1 MTMARAVA
9 AMPMKEMSKGVET
22 CLEKL
27 GFVAMLSIF
36 LASSV
41 GISSALDRVGLGLLA
56 SFVIFFGVLLG
67 VHVCGSTLWD
77 SYYSMMEYFLCF
89 CFFFLVYLS

>member
-56 SFVIFFGVLLG
+56 SFVISLG
-67 VHVCGSTLWD
+67 FYWVCMCVVVPYGT
-77 SYYSMMEYFLCF
+77 
-89 CFFFLVYLS
+89 VTTP

>member
-1 MTMARAVA
+1 MARAVA
-9 AMPMKEMSKGVET
+9 AMPMREMSKGVET

-41 GISSALDRVGLGLLA
+41 GISSRSSWSQAVLAL
-56 SFVIFFGVLLG
+56 
-67 VHVCGSTLWD
+67 
-77 SYYSMMEYFLCF
+77 
-89 CFFFLVYLS
+89 

>member
-9 AMPMKEMSKGVET
+9 AMPMREMSKGVET

-41 GISSALDRVGLGLLA
+41 GVSSRSIELVSGLLA
-56 SFVIFFGVLLG
+56 CDFFGG
-67 VHVCGSTLWD
+67 
-77 SYYSMMEYFLCF
+77 FLC
-89 CFFFLVYLS
+89 CFGCACVW